1 MGRSAGDVCG
11 EGGPGVVRAAVWFRA
26 AAVLMLLFAVGHT
39 YGFLAFRP
47 DTAEGRAVWEAM
59 NSVRFAAGRATFS
72 YGGFYTG
79 FGLSI
84 SAFDLFSAW
93 LAWTLGSMAR
103 AGERRARP
111 IGWAMFVLQCV
122 GFALSLRY
130 FSVGPAVLSALA
142 ALFFLLG
149 TIFVGRVAVT
159 PG

>member
-1 MGRSAGDVCG
+1 M
-11 EGGPGVVRAAVWFRA
+11 RAVVWFRA

-59 NSVRFAAGRATFS
+59 NSVRLSAGRETFS

-84 SAFDLFSAW
+84 SAFDVFSAW
-93 LAWTLGSMAR
+93 LAWTLGSMAG
-103 AGERRARP
+103 AGEMRARP

-122 GFALSLRY
+122 GFVLSLRY
-130 FSVGPAVLSALA
+130 FSIVPAVLSAVA
-142 ALFFLLG
+142 ALLFL
-149 TIFVGRVAVT
+149 VAAVSVRPAKIT
-159 PG
+159 AG